1 MGFLILP
8 LSLADCVH
16 LALII
21 VASHIL
27 ETKPCLYLCNILARA
42 GLPVSPHPTPHPHWS
57 RPQFCISAGS
67 WNWVVS
73 CHLPALDREQIGFL
87 PFLQCQM
94 VSFLSSSK
102 GRGFFL
108 PRYLVSCPSSGLRL
122 FPCKRVQDK
131 NGVLCLFSMAADY
144 LGFMPI
150 ATNIRSSTF
159 PQSFWKQPVE
169 GHGKEHV
176 SSSRL
181 SNRKYT
187 KLITEER
194 LYFSM
199 VLE

>member
-1 MGFLILP
+1 MFVGHLGQGGASCVTPPHPPPPLKQTSVLYQCRVLELSGLLP
-8 LSLADCVH
+8 LTSTRQGTDRFPTL
-16 LALII
+16 
-21 VASHIL
+21 S
-27 ETKPCLYLCNILARA
+27 PMSN
-42 GLPVSPHPTPHPHWS
+42 GFVSIFFQ
-57 RPQFCISAGS
+57 RS
-67 WNWVVS
+67 W
-73 CHLPALDREQIGFL
+73 GF
-87 PFLQCQM
+87 
-94 VSFLSSSK
+94 
-102 GRGFFL
+102 FFL
-108 PRYLVSCPSSGLRL
+108 PTYLVSCPSSGLRL

-150 ATNIRSSTF
+150 ATNIKSSAF

-169 GHGKEHV
+169 GHGKEYV
-176 SSSRL
+176 SPSRL